1 MHPILESLVGTEREW
16 LKNLLFAFNS
26 GDIGKF
32 EALAPH
38 FAHEVNSQSYVSV
51 YRDEGI
57 HAAKKTNRWHLLI
70 VIEYFAIQHDSSSPK
85 DLPDVVDRDRVQAQ
99 LGQPIDPIRHHFLRD
114 QAAIRRGTYELRVT
128 YLGPSQSFFMFVHI
142 LIIFL

>member
-38 FAHEVNSQSYVSV
+38 FAQEVRTGAFNNIGQGREEPTSATKTDGNFLQNILQSNMTALRQKICLMSLTETVFKRSS
-51 YRDEGI
+51 D
-57 HAAKKTNRWHLLI
+57 NRSI
-70 VIEYFAIQHDSSSPK
+70 PFATISSETK
-85 DLPDVVDRDRVQAQ
+85 LPLEEVQ
-99 LGQPIDPIRHHFLRD
+99 I
-114 QAAIRRGTYELRVT
+114 TSEL
-128 YLGPSQSFFMFVHI
+128 SEFS
-142 LIIFL
+142 